1 MKNFTLALLIS
12 LLSFCGSAFPQVTQ
26 HDSAI
31 FVKPANEF
39 FDSIETSLNR
49 FYQKSDTNAEPRKAI
64 SVDFSQYDAPNSISD
79 FKQYWHNPTISQG
92 NTGTCWDF
100 STTSFLESE
109 VYRLTGRKMKFSE
122 MYTDY
127 WEYVR
132 KAMGYVRT
140 RGKSKFGPGSE
151 ANAVLVDWEEYGIVP
166 EKDYTGLLNGQ
177 PFYDETKMYN
187 EMYSYLKSVKAQN
200 AWNPSIVKSTIEAI
214 LNHYMGTPPTEIMV
228 DGKEMTPKEYLKNV
242 VSLNLNDYVSLVS
255 FADRPYYE
263 WTEYNVSDN
272 WWHSKDYFNV
282 PLNVFMDAINHAV
295 RSGYTMAIWGDVSEP
310 GIYGNAGIAVIPSWD
325 IPSQYID
332 ANARIFR
339 FYNHTTTDDHGM
351 HLIGYSVKDGKTWYL
366 IKDSDS
372 ESRNSDH
379 PGYDFFSSDYVKLKM
394 LGIMLPKSAIPEIV
408 KKMK

>member
-1 MKNFTLALLIS
+1 MKTFTLALLFS
-12 LLSFCGSAFPQVTQ
+12 LFSFCGNAFPQETQ

-31 FVKPANEF
+31 FVKPTNEF

-49 FYQKSDTNAEPRKAI
+49 FYQRGDTDVMPRKAI
-64 SVDFSQYDAPNSISD
+64 SVDFSQYDAPKSISD

-132 KAMGYVRT
+132 KAMGYVET

-151 ANAVLVDWEEYGIVP
+151 ANAVLVDWEKYGIVP
-166 EKDYTGLLNGQ
+166 EKDYTGLPNGQ

-187 EMYSYLKSVKAQN
+187 EMYSYLKSVKAEN
-200 AWNPSIVKSTIEAI
+200 AWNPAVVKSTIESI
-214 LNHYMGTPPTEIMV
+214 LDHYMGTPPTEINV
-228 DGKEMTPKEYLKNV
+228 EGKQMTPKEYLKDV
-242 VSLNLNDYVSLVS
+242 VKLNLNDYVSLVS
-255 FADRPYYE
+255 FSDRPYYE

-272 WWHSKDYFNV
+272 WWHSKGYLNV
-282 PLNVFMDAINHAV
+282 PLHVFMDAIDHAV

-310 GIYGNAGIAVIPSWD
+310 GIYGHAGIAVIPNWD
-325 IPSQYID
+325 IPSKYID

-351 HLIGYSVKDGKTWYL
+351 HLIGYTVKDGKTWYL

-372 ESRNSDH
+372 GSRNSDH

-394 LGIMLPKSAIPEIV
+394 LGIMLPKSAIPEILKDV
-408 KKMK
+408 K

>member
-1 MKNFTLALLIS
+1 MKTFSLALVFS
-12 LLSFCGSAFPQVTQ
+12 LFSLCGMAFPQEAQ
-26 HDSAI
+26 HDTAV
-31 FVKPANEF
+31 FVKPSNAF
-39 FDSIETSLNR
+39 FDSIQTSLNK
-49 FYQKSDTNAEPRKAI
+49 FYQRKELKARKAI
-64 SVDFSQYDAPNSISD
+64 SVDFSQYDAPKSVSD

-92 NTGTCWDF
+92 NTGSCWDF

-151 ANAVLVDWEEYGIVP
+151 ANAVITDWEEYGIVP
-166 EKDYTGLLNGQ
+166 EQDYTGLLNGQ
-177 PFYDETKMYN
+177 PFYDETRMYD
-187 EMYSYLKSVKAQN
+187 EMFSYLKSVKASN
-200 AWNPSIVKSTIEAI
+200 AWDPAVVKSTIESI
-214 LNHYMGTPPTEIMV
+214 LDHYLGTPPREINV

-242 VSLNLNDYVSLVS
+242 VKLNLNDYVSLVS
-255 FADRPYYE
+255 FSDRPYYS

-282 PLNVFMDAINHAV
+282 PLHVFMDAINHAV
-295 RSGYTMAIWGDVSEP
+295 RTGYTMAIWGDVSEP

-351 HLIGYSVKDGKTWYL
+351 HLIGYTVKDGKTWFL

-372 ESRNSDH
+372 ESRNNDH
-379 PGYDFFSSDYVKLKM
+379 PGYDFFSQDYVKLKM
-394 LGIMLPKSAIPEIV
+394 LGVMIPKTAIPEIV